1 MGRVIGYARVS
12 TSSQTTDPQVEA
24 LKASGCSRVFAEQVS
39 SRTPENQRIQLQAAL
54 AVLEEGDEL
63 VLSKL
68 DRIGRTMLEVVN
80 RLHDLQSRGIHVR
93 TLDGLLNT
101 KGLGKMA
108 PLVIGL
114 LTGLAEVERSLIQ
127 ERTQESVEH
136 RRRTGGNL
144 GGRPG
149 LPVVKKN
156 HIVKLRDEGHS
167 LRQIVTLTGVSLA
180 AVQKSINNQSSQ
192 RSTTSP
198 RVSQGSVKSHKTSCR
213 SSSGIMYLHFRSVK
227 KSYFYYSP

>member
-12 TSSQTTDPQVEA
+12 TTSQTTDPQVAA
-24 LKASGCSRVFAEQVS
+24 LKEAGCSRVFAEKVS
-39 SRTPENQRIQLQAAL
+39 SRTPEHQRIQLQASL
-54 AVLEEGDEL
+54 TVLEEGDEL

-80 RLHDLQSRGIHVR
+80 RLHELQIRGIHVR

-127 ERTQESVEH
+127 ERTKESVEH

-149 LPVVKKN
+149 LQQVKKN
-156 HIVKLRDEGHS
+156 HISKLRDEGHS
-167 LRQIVTLTGVSLA
+167 LRQIVTLTGVSLS
-180 AVQKSINNQSSQ
+180 AVQKVCKEHQDLSEIVTGLSTINQQPVKGQSTKKSKNQS
-192 RSTTSP
+192 
-198 RVSQGSVKSHKTSCR
+198 RVSQVA
-213 SSSGIMYLHFRSVK
+213 
-227 KSYFYYSP
+227 

>member
-1 MGRVIGYARVS
+1 MGRVIGYARCS
-12 TSSQTTDPQVEA
+12 TASQTTDPQVEA
-24 LKASGCSRVFAEQVS
+24 LKAAGCSRVFAEKVS
-39 SRTPENQRIQLQAAL
+39 SRTPEHQRIQLQAAL
-54 AVLEEGDEL
+54 MVLEEGDEL

-80 RLHDLQSRGIHVR
+80 RLHDLQSRGIQVR

-127 ERTQESVEH
+127 ERTLESVEH

-149 LPVVKKN
+149 LPLVKKN
-156 HIVKLRDEGHS
+156 HIIKLREEGHS

-180 AVQKSINNQSSQ
+180 AVQKTCKEHLATNQEPTSQPAINQQPVNQPSI
-192 RSTTSP
+192 
-198 RVSQGSVKSHKTSCR
+198 K
-213 SSSGIMYLHFRSVK
+213 RSVIK
-227 KSYFYYSP
+227 ASTEKSRRSK